1 MSVRLIM
8 GVWFKAQKP
17 GNVAIFIF
25 IISWRNWTR
34 CTSALWNVVR
44 WTSDSGHH
52 STCRP
57 PTWLPTWLTPPCW
70 PWPHPKGMTFM
81 ASRTLMCED
90 LVRAG
95 FLSVNLCV
103 VGWWFEITS
112 GFAGL
117 VGLPLGVLWHVMKS
131 ESALR
136 SRWEKQLL
144 TLFSCGKTLV
154 YDICDRQLQLRLYLM
169 FGL

>member
-1 MSVRLIM
+1 M
-8 GVWFKAQKP
+8 
-17 GNVAIFIF
+17 
-25 IISWRNWTR
+25 R

-81 ASRTLMCED
+81 ASKTLMCED
-90 LVRAG
+90 LVREG
-95 FLSVNLCV
+95 GSFLWICV
-103 VGWWFEITS
+103 CLGWWFEITS
-112 GFAGL
+112 RFARL
-117 VGLPLGVLWHVMKS
+117 AGLPLGVLWHVMKN

-136 SRWEKQLL
+136 SRQGKSGYSTQLWKNI
-144 TLFSCGKTLV
+144 G
-154 YDICDRQLQLRLYLM
+154 LQHLWQTAPAHVTSDVWFVATHSTYASVNREQNCLNQDGTH
-169 FGL
+169 FF